1 MAAMALTTG
10 TPVGTMHRRPV
21 IIRARHITLRHPV
34 IGPVMDLVIVMV
46 MGRAM
51 VTTAMVD
58 GGGADS
64 DVDNGGGLF

>member
-1 MAAMALTTG
+1 M
-10 TPVGTMHRRPV
+10 GTMHRLHA
-21 IIRARHITLRHPV
+21 IIRARRITLRHPV

-51 VTTAMVD
+51 VTATMVD